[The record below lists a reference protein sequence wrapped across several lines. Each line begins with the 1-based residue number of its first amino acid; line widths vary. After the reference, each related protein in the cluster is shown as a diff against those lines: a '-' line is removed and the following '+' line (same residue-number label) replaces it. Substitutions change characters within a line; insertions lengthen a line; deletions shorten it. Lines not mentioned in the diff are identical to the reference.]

1 VLKLLLLLAI
11 VYVGISAAMWLAQER
26 FLFYPPRPA
35 PLPAPPR
42 GWGIEEVV
50 LATRDGTRISGV
62 LLRPPV
68 ERPPLVIYF
77 GGNAQD
83 ATLEAPDVETEY
95 GARAVLLVN
104 YRGYGRSEGKPGETA
119 IVADALELFD
129 WAARRTD
136 IDAGR
141 IAVHG
146 RSLGSGV
153 AVRVAAERP
162 VRCVVLTSPFE
173 SALAV
178 ARAAYPWLPVALL
191 MRHRFDSA
199 AHAPRIKAPAL
210 FLIGEA
216 DTLITPAHSRVLEA
230 AWGGPV
236 EEVLLPGMGHND
248 VGLHPRYADSI
259 RAFLDRHL

>member
-1 VLKLLLLLAI
+1 MV
-11 VYVGISAAMWLAQER
+11 WLAQER
-26 FLFYPPRPA
+26 LIFYPPGAAPVPA
-35 PLPAPPR
+35 APR
-42 GWGIEEVV
+42 GWRVEEVV

-62 LLRPPV
+62 LLLPPLD
-68 ERPPLVIYF
+68 RAPLVIYF

-83 ATLEAPDVETEY
+83 ATLEAPDVEAQY

-104 YRGYGRSEGKPGETA
+104 YRGYGRSEGRPGETA
-119 IVADALELFD
+119 LVADALELFD

-136 IDAGR
+136 IDSTR

-162 VRCVVLTSPFE
+162 VRCVVLTSPFG
-173 SALAV
+173 SMVDV

-199 AHAPRIKAPAL
+199 AHAQGIKVPAL

-216 DTLITPAHSRVLEA
+216 DTLIRPGESRRLA
-230 AWGGPV
+230 ARWGGPV
-236 EEVLLPGMGHND
+236 EEVALPGFGHND
-248 VGLHPRYADSI
+248 VGLHPRYAAAI
-259 RAFLDRHL
+259 HAFLDRHL